1 MQHAPIFTIQEIIV
15 NSWKSHDGCQ
25 SNGSLKLFLQPFFF
39 FAKEEWCYEN
49 LQGNTFAIHIQLIC
63 SISNNL

>member
-1 MQHAPIFTIQEIIV
+1 MHHAHIFTTHEIIV

-25 SNGSLKLFLQPFFF
+25 SNGSLKNFSNLFFL
-39 FAKEEWCYEN
+39 AKEEWCYEN
-49 LQGNTFAIHIQLIC
+49 LQGHTFSIRIQLIC